1 MTFVRDH
8 LPDPLT
14 YYEGQG
20 LTFQERKGKWRTTG
34 CAFHGGNR
42 MRINTQTGAF
52 VCMSGCGA
60 KGGDLLAYQMAAQ
73 GQDFVTAAKAL
84 GAWQDDPSDTRA
96 QHRRPLPFP
105 ARDALEV
112 LTEEA
117 NLVAVAAGNV
127 AHGVPMSAA
136 DKERL
141 MQAAGRIR
149 VIAREVAA

>member
-1 MTFVRDH
+1 MTFIRDH
-8 LPDPLT
+8 MPDPVT

-34 CAFHGGNR
+34 CAFHGGTR
-42 MRINTQTGAF
+42 MRVNTHTGAF

-60 KGGDLLAYQMAAQ
+60 RGGDVVAYQMAAH
-73 GQDFVTAAKAL
+73 GQDFVMAAKAL
-84 GAWQDDPSDTRA
+84 GAWQDDPKDVQV
-96 QHRRPLPFP
+96 QHRRRLPFP

-112 LTEEA
+112 LAEES

-127 AHGVPMSAA
+127 AHGVELRAA
-136 DKERL
+136 DLERL

-149 VIAREVAA
+149 VIVREVSA